1 MPNHSL
7 SLYSHQNDII
17 CDIVFGF
24 LPMVQDDVEKEHF
37 MASKKTTIKLR
48 QPSPKL
54 MQTLSEKIRS
64 RRKEINLSQEE
75 LAERCDLHRTYIG
88 SVERGER
95 NVTLSTLE
103 VIAKAL
109 KLEIRDLF

>member
-1 MPNHSL
+1 MPMIH
-7 SLYSHQNDII
+7 
-17 CDIVFGF
+17 G
-24 LPMVQDDVEKEHF
+24 DDEKEHI

-75 LAERCDLHRTYIG
+75 LAARCDLHRTYIG

>member
-1 MPNHSL
+1 M
-7 SLYSHQNDII
+7 
-17 CDIVFGF
+17 
-24 LPMVQDDVEKEHF
+24 PMVQDDVEKEQV

-48 QPSPKL
+48 KPSAKL
-54 MQTLSEKIRS
+54 METLSEKIRS
-64 RRKEINLSQEE
+64 HRKEINLSQEE